1 MLDRVR
7 EAVFSSLGAQ
17 LIGARVLDL
26 FAGSG
31 SLGLEALSRGAKSV
45 RFVETGH
52 EALEALRENIGG
64 LGFEERAELVST
76 DALKESAWRSSG
88 DDPHGWADVVFM
100 DPPYP
105 MVQGGERREVLEACE
120 AIVRDV
126 IADGGIVVLHTPKGA
141 LDASEF
147 ADALSS
153 DERVYGSTSI
163 WYLT

>member
-17 LIGARVLDL
+17 LLDARVLDL

-31 SLGLEALSRGAKSV
+31 SLGLEALSRGAKCV

-52 EALEALRENIGG
+52 RALDALKENVVG
-64 LGFEERAELVST
+64 LGLEEQTEIAQT
-76 DALKESAWRSSG
+76 DALNESAWRSSG
-88 DDPHGWADVVFM
+88 GEQRGWADVVFM

-105 MVQGGERREVLEACE
+105 MVQGRERGEVLAACE
-120 AIVRDV
+120 ALMRDV
-126 IADGGIVVLHTPKGA
+126 MTHEGVLVLHAPKGA
-141 LDASEF
+141 LDTAEF
-147 ADALSS
+147 ADSLST

-163 WYLT
+163 WYLR